1 MCMRTM
7 TSIRLEYQGGAAEEE
22 FERQIMKASA
32 HVRRITFGRADSCP
46 EMEEVKFAACAVCDM
61 LIADGKIRENNSG
74 RQIVSESTDG
84 YSVSYVQEKEADETS
99 EALLTEKLI
108 RRQNYI
114 WNQQGFCIWG
124 WKNDHQYRSYDLSQ
138 RI

>member
-1 MCMRTM
+1 MNVYADYNFYT
-7 TSIRLEYQGGAAEEE
+7 TEYRGGAAEEE

-84 YSVSYVQEKEADETS
+84 YSVSYVQER
-99 EALLTEKLI
+99 KLM
-108 RRQNYI
+108 RHRKR
-114 WNQQGFCIWG
+114 C
-124 WKNDHQYRSYDLSQ
+124 
-138 RI
+138 

>member
-1 MCMRTM
+1 MNVYADYNFYT
-7 TSIRLEYQGGAAEEE
+7 TEYRGGAAEEE

-32 HVRRITFGRADSCP
+32 PVRRITFGRADSCP

-99 EALLTEKLI
+99 EALLSRKAYKAAELYLEPTGLLYMGVDE
-108 RRQNYI
+108 
-114 WNQQGFCIWG
+114 
-124 WKNDHQYRSYDLSQ
+124 
-138 RI
+138 

>member
-1 MCMRTM
+1 MNVYADYNFYT
-7 TSIRLEYQGGAAEEE
+7 TEYRGGATEDE
-22 FERQIMKASA
+22 FESQIMKASA

-99 EALLTEKLI
+99 EALLSRKAYKAAELYLEPTGLLYMGVDE
-108 RRQNYI
+108 
-114 WNQQGFCIWG
+114 
-124 WKNDHQYRSYDLSQ
+124 
-138 RI
+138 